1 MAKHSLYLIPLN
13 SVGLGWSSK
22 SGLWKGVWG
31 SQRGEKWF
39 SLCVCPQAFGNAKTL
54 RNDNSSRFGK
64 YMDIQFDFK
73 VSTNSVE
80 CWEKEL
86 CLRNLLDAEQAAQDL
101 LILTLH
107 IPDPVFTDLAFCR
120 WGHWLSILETS
131 SIAGNPGSA
140 PWKADREIFKAQVTF
155 MGQQILVLLLD
166 ILKQKVAKRWQQ
178 NLAFPEPV
186 PHSWE

>member
-1 MAKHSLYLIPLN
+1 MAEAANLDC
-13 SVGLGWSSK
+13 G
-22 SGLWKGVWG
+22 
-31 SQRGEKWF
+31 RGCEAPREVRSDF
-39 SLCVCPQAFGNAKTL
+39 SLSVCPQAFGNAKTL

-120 WGHWLSILETS
+120 
-131 SIAGNPGSA
+131 
-140 PWKADREIFKAQVTF
+140 
-155 MGQQILVLLLD
+155 
-166 ILKQKVAKRWQQ
+166 
-178 NLAFPEPV
+178 
-186 PHSWE
+186 